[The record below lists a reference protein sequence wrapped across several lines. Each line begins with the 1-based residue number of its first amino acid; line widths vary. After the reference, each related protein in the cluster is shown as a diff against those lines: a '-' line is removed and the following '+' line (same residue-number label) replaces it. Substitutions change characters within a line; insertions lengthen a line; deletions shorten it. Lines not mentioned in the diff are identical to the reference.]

1 MFVRNIPQKLCL
13 KMAFSIFI
21 LKSSARYI
29 CSQIYMYLLMVVAL
43 SENFHLV
50 ICIVFQKVGLDHFT
64 PCLLD
69 LCKVCQVVLLHK

>member
-1 MFVRNIPQKLCL
+1 
-13 KMAFSIFI
+13 
-21 LKSSARYI
+21 
-29 CSQIYMYLLMVVAL
+29 MVAAL
-43 SENFHLV
+43 IENFHSV